1 MLKKQILLRRRT
13 GPAQPSPAP
22 AQLSSGLR
30 APEPPSPRP
39 PALSSM
45 RTLPRPATDRWDPP
59 VGFVTNLPPESS
71 TRTIRRPTPCSTRA
85 PPPSSPL
92 AQGDPLYKPRP
103 WPRFASN
110 RSSPCPARTRRRS
123 RDPLPSPP
131 RSNSE
136 AERRHSHRLPLVEP
150 RLSIFSTG
158 AATPPTAVLL
168 LPGAMVS
175 WSDETSEDSVL
186 NISSSCDGIIKVSW
200 LDS

>member
-1 MLKKQILLRRRT
+1 MPVLKKTKQILLRRRT

-30 APEPPSPRP
+30 VPEPPSPRP
-39 PALSSM
+39 LALSSA

-59 VGFVTNLPPESS
+59 VGFVTDLPPESS

-92 AQGDPLYKPRP
+92 VQGDPLYKPRP

-110 RSSPCPARTRRRS
+110 RSSPRPARTRRTS
-123 RDPLPSPP
+123 RDPPSSP
-131 RSNSE
+131 RCSDSE
-136 AERRHSHRLPLVEP
+136 AERPHRHRLPLVEP

-158 AATPPTAVLL
+158 AAKPRSHRPVRAAATAAFFSDADDVTAAIKPPV
-168 LPGAMVS
+168 
-175 WSDETSEDSVL
+175 TSTVRS
-186 NISSSCDGIIKVSW
+186 
-200 LDS
+200 